1 MILRLPAG
9 VPKLRRLCLFCI
21 TVCVPVVSCYAEDP
35 PAAKPAKPPRDILV
49 FNNGDQLSGT
59 LERGVGNSVVF
70 KSDVAGEVTIKMDTI
85 RELRSSGSFAVIR
98 KNEPIT
104 QSTIHP
110 GTLSLGNGTVSV
122 AHSTEPVETVPV
134 KETAY
139 IIDQATYDE
148 DLARS
153 PKLWQAI
160 TGTASAGASLIQATQ
175 TGSNFTAAVSLV
187 RAIPAVAYLPKTHRT
202 TLNLSETYGVQNQPE
217 IPRAVP
223 PIEASTTKTSIFH
236 ADLERDEYFTPR
248 FYSLGALSFDHNYS
262 QGLDLQQVY
271 GTGVGWTPIQ
281 TAVEQMDVKADIHYE
296 KQEFETGANNLNLV
310 GSTFAEAY
318 RRNLPWKIVLR
329 ESASIVPAYNRPKAY
344 SANGSLTLS
353 VPLFRQFTMNFT
365 ATDNFLNVPSDGFRK
380 NSFQY
385 VTTMGYTF
393 R

>member
-1 MILRLPAG
+1 MILRLLAG
-9 VPKLRRLCLFCI
+9 VPKLRRLCLFCLI
-21 TVCVPVVSCYAEDP
+21 LSTPAMSCPAEDSS
-35 PAAKPAKPPRDILV
+35 AAKPPKPPRDILV

-59 LERGVGNSVVF
+59 LERGVGDSVVF
-70 KSDVAGEVTIKMDTI
+70 KSDIAGEVTIKMDTI
-85 RELRSSGSFAVIR
+85 RELRSAGRFAVIR
-98 KNEPIT
+98 KNEPLT
-104 QSTIHP
+104 WSTIHP
-110 GTLSLGNGTVSV
+110 GTLSLGNGMVSV
-122 AHSTEPVETVPV
+122 AHAPAPVETVPV

-153 PKLWQAI
+153 PRPWQGI

-175 TGSNFTAAVSLV
+175 TGSNFTAAVALV

-202 TLNLSETYGVQNQPE
+202 TLNLSETYGVLNQPE

-236 ADLERDEYFTPR
+236 TDLERDEYFTPR
-248 FYSLGALSFDHNYS
+248 FYSLGAMSFDHNYS

-281 TAVEQMDVKADIHYE
+281 TPSEQLDVKADLHYE
-296 KQEFETGANNLNLV
+296 KQEFETPANNLNLI
-310 GSTFAEAY
+310 GSTFAESY
-318 RRNLPWKIVLR
+318 RRNLPWKIVLT
-329 ESASIVPAYNRPKAY
+329 ESSSILPAYNRPKAY

-353 VPLFRQFTMNFT
+353 VPLFRQFTMNFS
-365 ATDNFLNVPSDGFRK
+365 ATDNFLNIPSDGFRK

-385 VTTMGYTF
+385 VTTVGYTF